1 MSEGARAAESE
12 GAEGEGALGAAQG
25 VPFSPKTPDGLP
37 DGVGADQERS
47 PASAAP
53 SGGQDGAPAGTL
65 DLWPQ
70 HVLGAKWGDDS
81 ARPDPC
87 KQLARGKLPSL
98 PPVLDDGGTRAG
110 RMGRM
115 GTARGSGDAQEEE
128 EGEDDS
134 ESDARQLQTDA
145 VPVPAC
151 EFCGQRGSLPLQG
164 PLCGPYLSTP
174 LRLPTDE
181 TRDRTL
187 LRSGGW
193 AHTWCLHYASSSGP
207 IGSLAGD
214 APRAGSRGQ
223 MDRVAAAMRL
233 GRRTEC
239 SVCWKK
245 GASVACSV
253 EGCGAKF
260 HLGCARWCP
269 RPSGTVRPKPATSCF
284 AQTQGS
290 PAPAFPRPRFC
301 ARRCIFI

>member
-1 MSEGARAAESE
+1 MRR
-12 GAEGEGALGAAQG
+12 GAA
-25 VPFSPKTPDGLP
+25 
-37 DGVGADQERS
+37 
-47 PASAAP
+47 ASRDAA
-53 SGGQDGAPAGTL
+53 L
-65 DLWPQ
+65 
-70 HVLGAKWGDDS
+70 
-81 ARPDPC
+81 
-87 KQLARGKLPSL
+87 
-98 PPVLDDGGTRAG
+98 
-110 RMGRM
+110 
-115 GTARGSGDAQEEE
+115 
-128 EGEDDS
+128 
-134 ESDARQLQTDA
+134 ARQLQADA

-239 SVCWKK
+239 SICWKK

-253 EGCGAKF
+253 EGCGAKL

-284 AQTQGS
+284 AQTQDS
-290 PAPAFPRPRFC
+290 PAPAFPRPRPC